1 MAKADAE
8 PRGPEVHIEQAIG
21 RLYRFLAGNRYTR
34 FPWAMIQT
42 FSKAEGALLS
52 GSMAYYTFLSL
63 LPLLMVA
70 AFVIA
75 TFASP
80 EPEAQAAVAEALNQA
95 FPGVGTDVF
104 QDVIDQVVANSA
116 ALGVFGLL
124 SVAYAGSGFVGSM
137 TACMNRMWQVPSG
150 RNPVGQKVVN
160 ILIVMMLGTVLLGSA
175 LLTIWVSATAQRTL
189 ELEATS
195 PVISMIEEL
204 AGPTSMGIVLL
215 LLYRFLPARKQSWLR
230 QVPGAVFGGGR
241 LLRAQARLRLLG
253 QPVGRHRRPAPVAGL
268 GDAAAGLARLLRPA
282 DPLRGRPQRGPG
294 PPPPG
299 RADLPRHAARA
310 ARLEMPAAPGP
321 DASGPPLPSHREARA
336 PPTFLNIVGWA

>member
-8 PRGPEVHIEQAIG
+8 PRRPDVHIEQAIG
-21 RLYRFLAGNRYTR
+21 RLYRFLAANRWTR
-34 FPWAMIQT
+34 FPWAVVQT

-80 EPEAQAAVAEALNQA
+80 EPDARATVAEALNQV
-95 FPGVGTDVF
+95 FPGIGSEVF
-104 QDVIDQVVANSA
+104 KEVIDQVIANRA

-160 ILIVMMLGTVLLGSA
+160 ILIVMLLGSVLLGSA
-175 LLTIWVSATAQRTL
+175 LLTIWVSATAERTL
-189 ELEATS
+189 DRLDVPSTGT
-195 PVISMIEEL
+195 VVSMIEEL
-204 AGPTSMGIVLL
+204 AAPGSMAVVLL
-215 LLYRFLPARKQSWLR
+215 LLYRLLPARRHSWLS
-230 QVPGAVFGGGR
+230 QVPGAIVGGAGFYLLKRGFDYWASHSAGIAALPRSLVSVTLLLVWLGFFGQLILYGAALNVVLDRRRRGEPI
-241 LLRAQARLRLLG
+241 LP
-253 QPVGRHRRPAPVAGL
+253 QPPDDEA
-268 GDAAAGLARLLRPA
+268 GDARARE
-282 DPLRGRPQRGPG
+282 G
-294 PPPPG
+294 
-299 RADLPRHAARA
+299 
-310 ARLEMPAAPGP
+310 
-321 DASGPPLPSHREARA
+321 ASGPPLPSHRR
-336 PPTFLNIVGWA
+336 PGRRRHS

>member
-8 PRGPEVHIEQAIG
+8 PRGPGVHIEQAIG

-34 FPWAMIQT
+34 FPWAVIQT

-75 TFASP
+75 TFADP
-80 EPEAQAAVAEALNQA
+80 EPEARAAVAEALNQV
-95 FPGVGTDVF
+95 FPGVGSDVF
-104 QDVIDQVVANSA
+104 QEVIDQVVANSA

-150 RNPVGQKVVN
+150 RNPIGQKIVN

-230 QVPGAVFGGGR
+230 QIPGAIFG
-241 LLRAQARLRLLG
+241 A
-253 QPVGRHRRPAPVAGL
+253 VGFYVLKRGFDFWANQSAGI
-268 GDAAAGLARLLRPA
+268 GA
-282 DPLRGRPQRGPG
+282 
-294 PPPPG
+294 
-299 RADLPRHAARA
+299 LPRSLVSVVLLLVWLGFFGQLILYGAALNVVLDR
-310 ARLEMPAAPGP
+310 RRRGEPIFPELPPELPG
-321 DASGPPLPSHREARA
+321 
-336 PPTFLNIVGWA
+336 

>member
-1 MAKADAE
+1 MAKADAEPRGPEVHDAE

-21 RLYRFLAGNRYTR
+21 RLYRFLAGNRWTR
-34 FPWAMIQT
+34 FPWAVIQT

-75 TFASP
+75 TFADP
-80 EPEAQAAVAEALNQA
+80 EPEARAAVAEALNQV

-104 QDVIDQVVANSA
+104 EGVINQVVQNSA

-137 TACMNRMWQVPSG
+137 TACLNRMWQVPSG
-150 RNPVGQKVVN
+150 RNPVGQKIVN

-195 PVISMIEEL
+195 PVISMIEEI
-204 AGPTSMGIVLL
+204 AGPASMLVVLL
-215 LLYRFLPARKQSWLR
+215 LLYRFLPARKQAWLR
-230 QVPGAVFGGGR
+230 ELPGALFG
-241 LLRAQARLRLLG
+241 A
-253 QPVGRHRRPAPVAGL
+253 VGFYVLKRGFDYWASHSAGI
-268 GDAAAGLARLLRPA
+268 GA
-282 DPLRGRPQRGPG
+282 
-294 PPPPG
+294 
-299 RADLPRHAARA
+299 LPRSLVSVTLLLVWLGFFGQLILYGAA
-310 ARLEMPAAPGP
+310 
-321 DASGPPLPSHREARA
+321 
-336 PPTFLNIVGWA
+336 LNVVLDRRRQGEPIFP

>member
-1 MAKADAE
+1 MAKADAD
-8 PRGPEVHIEQAIG
+8 PKGPEVHIEQAIG
-21 RLYRFLAGNRYTR
+21 RLYRFLAGNRWTR
-34 FPWAMIQT
+34 FPWAVIQT

-75 TFASP
+75 TFADP
-80 EPEAQAAVAEALNQA
+80 EPEARAAVAEALNQV

-104 QDVIDQVVANSA
+104 EGVINQVVQNSA

-137 TACMNRMWQVPSG
+137 TACLNRMWQVPSG
-150 RNPVGQKVVN
+150 RNPVGQKIVN

-189 ELEATS
+189 ALEATS

-204 AGPTSMGIVLL
+204 AGPASMLVVLL

-230 QVPGAVFGGGR
+230 ELPGAVFGSIGFYVLKRGFDYW
-241 LLRAQARLRLLG
+241 ASQSAG
-253 QPVGRHRRPAPVAGL
+253 VGA
-268 GDAAAGLARLLRPA
+268 
-282 DPLRGRPQRGPG
+282 
-294 PPPPG
+294 
-299 RADLPRHAARA
+299 LPRSLVSVVLLLVWLGFFGQLILYGAALNVVLDR
-310 ARLEMPAAPGP
+310 RRQGE
-321 DASGPPLPSHREARA
+321 
-336 PPTFLNIVGWA
+336 PTFPDLLP

>member
-8 PRGPEVHIEQAIG
+8 PTGPEARIEQAIAS
-21 RLYRFLAGNRYTR
+21 LYRWLSANRWTR
-34 FPWAMIQT
+34 FPWAVVQT
-42 FSKAEGALLS
+42 FSRAEGSLLS

-80 EPEAQAAVAEALNQA
+80 EPEARAAVAEALNQV
-95 FPGVGTDVF
+95 FPGVGTEVF
-104 QDVIDQVVANSA
+104 EEVITQVVQNSA

-150 RNPVGQKVVN
+150 RNPVGQKIVN

-189 ELEATS
+189 ELESTS

-204 AGPTSMGIVLL
+204 AGPASMGIVLL
-215 LLYRFLPARKQSWLR
+215 LLYRLLPARKQSWLR
-230 QVPGAVFGGGR
+230 QVPGAVFGAVGFY
-241 LLRAQARLRLLG
+241 LLKRGFDYWASQSAG
-253 QPVGRHRRPAPVAGL
+253 VGA
-268 GDAAAGLARLLRPA
+268 
-282 DPLRGRPQRGPG
+282 
-294 PPPPG
+294 
-299 RADLPRHAARA
+299 LPRSLVSVVLLLVWLGFFGQLILYGAALNVVLDR
-310 ARLEMPAAPGP
+310 RRRGEPILPKE
-321 DASGPPLPSHREARA
+321 PLDLTGS
-336 PPTFLNIVGWA
+336 

>member
-21 RLYRFLAGNRYTR
+21 RLYRFLAGNRWTR
-34 FPWAMIQT
+34 LPWAVVQT

-80 EPEAQAAVAEALNQA
+80 GPDARATVAEALNQV
-95 FPGVGTDVF
+95 FPGIGTEVF
-104 QDVIDQVVANSA
+104 EDVIDQVVVNRA

-137 TACMNRMWQVPSG
+137 TACLNRMWKVPAG

-160 ILIVMMLGTVLLGSA
+160 ILIVMLLGSVLLGSA
-175 LLTIWVSATAQRTL
+175 LLTVWVSATAQETL
-189 ELEATS
+189 NLGPTS
-195 PVISMIEEL
+195 PVISMIEEV
-204 AGPTSMGIVLL
+204 AAPASMLIVLL
-215 LLYRFLPARKQSWLR
+215 LMYRLLPARPHSWLS
-230 QVPGAVFGGGR
+230 QIPGAIFGGVGFY
-241 LLRAQARLRLLG
+241 LLKRGFDLWASHSAGIGALPRSLVSVTLLLVWLGFFG
-253 QPVGRHRRPAPVAGL
+253 QLILYGAALNVVLDRRHRGEPMMPEPILPEPILPEPPAP
-268 GDAAAGLARLLRPA
+268 A
-282 DPLRGRPQRGPG
+282 DR
-294 PPPPG
+294 
-299 RADLPRHAARA
+299 
-310 ARLEMPAAPGP
+310 
-321 DASGPPLPSHREARA
+321 
-336 PPTFLNIVGWA
+336 

>member
-21 RLYRFLAGNRYTR
+21 RLYRFLAGNRWTR
-34 FPWAMIQT
+34 FPWAVVQT

-80 EPEAQAAVAEALNQA
+80 GPDARATVAEALNQV
-95 FPGVGTDVF
+95 FPGIGTEVF
-104 QDVIDQVVANSA
+104 EDVIDQVVVNRA

-137 TACMNRMWQVPSG
+137 TACLNRMWKVPAG

-160 ILIVMMLGTVLLGSA
+160 ILIVMLLGSVLLGSA
-175 LLTIWVSATAQRTL
+175 LLTIWVSATAQETL
-189 ELEATS
+189 NLGPTS
-195 PVISMIEEL
+195 PVISMIEEV
-204 AGPTSMGIVLL
+204 AAPASMLIVLL
-215 LLYRFLPARKQSWLR
+215 LMYRLLPARPHSWLS
-230 QVPGAVFGGGR
+230 QIPGAIFGGVGFY
-241 LLRAQARLRLLG
+241 LLKRGFDLWASHSAGIGALPRSLVSVTLLLVWLGFFG
-253 QPVGRHRRPAPVAGL
+253 QLILYGAALNVVLDRRHRGEPIMPET
-268 GDAAAGLARLLRPA
+268 
-282 DPLRGRPQRGPG
+282 
-294 PPPPG
+294 PPPAG
-299 RADLPRHAARA
+299 H
-310 ARLEMPAAPGP
+310 
-321 DASGPPLPSHREARA
+321 
-336 PPTFLNIVGWA
+336 

>member
-8 PRGPEVHIEQAIG
+8 PRGPEIHIEQAIG
-21 RLYRFLAGNRYTR
+21 RLYRFLAANRWTR
-34 FPWAMIQT
+34 FPWAVVQT
-42 FSKAEGALLS
+42 FSKAEGSLLS

-80 EPEAQAAVAEALNQA
+80 EPDARATVAEALNQA

-104 QDVIDQVVANSA
+104 EDVIDQVVQNSA

-150 RNPVGQKVVN
+150 RNPVGQKMVN
-160 ILIVMMLGTVLLGSA
+160 ILIVMMLGMVLLGSA
-175 LLTIWVSATAQRTL
+175 TLTIWVSATAQRAL
-189 ELEATS
+189 SLRPTS

-204 AGPTSMGIVLL
+204 AGPASMTVVLL

-230 QVPGAVFGGGR
+230 QVPGAVFGGAGFYVLKR
-241 LLRAQARLRLLG
+241 GFDYWASHSAGIGALPRSLVSVTLLLVWLG
-253 QPVGRHRRPAPVAGL
+253 FFGQLILYGAALNVVLDRRRHGEPIFP
-268 GDAAAGLARLLRPA
+268 
-282 DPLRGRPQRGPG
+282 DPEVQSGGVPG
-294 PPPPG
+294 P
-299 RADLPRHAARA
+299 
-310 ARLEMPAAPGP
+310 ETPAAPGP
-321 DASGPPLPSHREARA
+321 
-336 PPTFLNIVGWA
+336 

>member
-34 FPWAMIQT
+34 FPWAVIQT

-70 AFVIA
+70 AFVLA

-80 EPEAQAAVAEALNQA
+80 EPDAKEAVAEALNQV
-95 FPGVGTDVF
+95 FPGIGSEVF
-104 QDVIDQVVANSA
+104 DEVINQVVANRA

-137 TACMNRMWQVPSG
+137 TACLNRMWQVPSG
-150 RNPVGQKVVN
+150 RNPVGQKIVN

-195 PVISMIEEL
+195 PVISMIEEI
-204 AGPTSMGIVLL
+204 AGPASMLVVLL
-215 LLYRFLPARKQSWLR
+215 LLYRFLPARKQAWLR
-230 QVPGAVFGGGR
+230 ELPGALFGAVGFYVLKRGFDYWASHSAGIGALPR
-241 LLRAQARLRLLG
+241 SLVSVTLLLVWLG
-253 QPVGRHRRPAPVAGL
+253 FFGQLILYGAALNVVLDRRRR
-268 GDAAAGLARLLRPA
+268 GDPILP
-282 DPLRGRPQRGPG
+282 D
-294 PPPPG
+294 PPG
-299 RADLPRHAARA
+299 VTD
-310 ARLEMPAAPGP
+310 PG
-321 DASGPPLPSHREARA
+321 
-336 PPTFLNIVGWA
+336 